1 MKTADAIYYID
12 SRKPEAEELLSLRLS
27 QLLARYPLPPVYLCI
42 GSDRV
47 TGDSLGPF
55 VGTLLL
61 KNQPALPV
69 LGTLTDPVHA
79 LNLAAV
85 LEMLATDD
93 CGFYVAVD
101 ASLGDAHHIGC
112 ITLSPGA
119 MQPGLGVRK
128 DLPLVGHVSVTG
140 IVGTLSDSGDALLQ
154 GTRLSLVMTLADS
167 ITQGLLRFY
176 SLCTP

>member
-1 MKTADAIYYID
+1 MENKERNITPEEAIILWHA
-12 SRKPEAEELLSLRLS
+12 SRLDLSKNHEQAPEILKV
-27 QLLARYPLPPVYLCI
+27 Q
-42 GSDRV
+42 GSV
-47 TGDSLGPF
+47 I
-55 VGTLLL
+55 GTLEH
-61 KNQPALPV
+61 
-69 LGTLTDPVHA
+69 PVHA